1 MLSRLTKHTLIK
13 TRDNGIR
20 SISQLTN

>member
-13 TRDNGIR
+13 TRDNEIR
-20 SISQLTN
+20 SISQFTN